1 VDSIK
6 HEIPKMNIKNISL
19 GPPKAIHMPLFG
31 TTHYFPEAGIRTSEA
46 IVAFEEFDKGDIVRF
61 SPDRTIVAI
70 VQQGQAEITY
80 TLPGTH
86 HTLVKKMT
94 VAEGDVYV
102 IPSGAYLEWRVGTG
116 SVYRHLVIIVPGFS
130 PAG

>member
-1 VDSIK
+1 
-6 HEIPKMNIKNISL
+6 
-19 GPPKAIHMPLFG
+19 
-31 TTHYFPEAGIRTSEA
+31 
-46 IVAFEEFDKGDIVRF
+46 
-61 SPDRTIVAI
+61 
-70 VQQGQAEITY
+70 
-80 TLPGTH
+80 
-86 HTLVKKMT
+86 MT